1 MFSASNISSFSR
13 NSPEEQVIIAAE
25 MKNWR
30 GSLSQEAGF
39 RSWDSSNPAPS
50 LDRPPPSQLVLILVD
65 PYVGNSPESIS
76 DISDLRYATS
86 VNYRVDK
93 FKNYQHL
100 LDAIDAARQLKV
112 DETDR
117 IAHCWQLSE
126 SRSRGGYRLSHYL
139 STAFTSEVEDYFD
152 TYVRL
157 LVALGKYYRDFKETS
172 EAWEDLKAFRD
183 QLEVG
188 RKKVA
193 NSFSG
198 TIGS

>member
-1 MFSASNISSFSR
+1 MFNASNITSFSR
-13 NSPEEQVIIAAE
+13 NSPEEQAIIAAE
-25 MKNWR
+25 INNWR
-30 GSLSQEAGF
+30 GSVSQEAGF
-39 RSWDSSNPAPS
+39 KSWDSRNPAPS
-50 LDRPPPSQLVLILVD
+50 LDRPPPSQLVLMLVD

-117 IAHCWQLSE
+117 MAHCWQLIG
-126 SRSRGGYRLSHYL
+126 SRSCGGYRLSHYL
-139 STAFTSEVEDYFD
+139 STAFISEVEDYSD

-157 LVALGKYYRDFKETS
+157 LVALERY
-172 EAWEDLKAFRD
+172 
-183 QLEVG
+183 
-188 RKKVA
+188 
-193 NSFSG
+193 
-198 TIGS
+198 